1 MDFHF
6 TSLLNAAV
14 YAFVGV
20 VLFLAAFVFVDRLTP
35 YDLWTEIVQNKNTA
49 LAILL
54 GALSLG
60 IGIIIAA
67 AVH

>member
-1 MDFHF
+1 MDFSF
-6 TSLLNAAV
+6 AALFNALV

-20 VLFLAAFVFVDRLTP
+20 LLFLAAFVFIDRLTP
-35 YDLWTEIVQNKNTA
+35 YDLWTEIVQNKNAA

-60 IGIIIAA
+60 ISIIIAA

>member
-1 MDFHF
+1 MGIQL
-6 TSLLNAAV
+6 TNVVNAIV
-14 YAFVGV
+14 YAGIGIVIFG
-20 VLFLAAFVFVDRLTP
+20 LAFLIIDKFTP
-35 YDLWTEIVQNKNTA
+35 YNLWKEIVQEHNTA

-60 IGIIIAA
+60 ICVIIAA

>member
-1 MDFHF
+1 MDFSF
-6 TSLLNAAV
+6 AALLNALV
-14 YAFVGV
+14 YALVGV
-20 VLFLAAFVFVDRLTP
+20 VLFLAAFVFIDRLTP
-35 YDLWTEIVQNKNTA
+35 YDLWTEIVQNKNAA

-60 IGIIIAA
+60 ISIIIAA